1 MFNQKHWLDFNAI
14 NNQKSTHVG
23 GWIQKLNAQS
33 PSYKNTQVGAKLG
46 VFFVFCQNHLFRQN
60 ELVQGG

>member
-1 MFNQKHWLDFNAI
+1 MDLNAISNPKVNPRWRIKSKFNAR
-14 NNQKSTHVG
+14 
-23 GWIQKLNAQS
+23 S
-33 PSYKNTQVGAKLG
+33 PSYKTQVGAKLG